1 MTSGIVKW
9 FFMACGHFYL
19 EIKFFHIPVTA
30 VLAEPIHPAMNT
42 PDDLNLKGSP
52 GERRPKWHDCNLI

>member
-1 MTSGIVKW
+1 
-9 FFMACGHFYL
+9 MACGHFYL
-19 EIKFFHIPVTA
+19 EIKFFHVPVTA

-52 GERRPKWHDCNLI
+52 GERRPKWRDCNLI